1 MVVVLWGWDE
11 GHGGLRGLLGVQ
23 GEGHLGQLLL
33 EDEGGNQQE
42 VLREDLGDL
51 LVEIQG
57 VVHHLGGGV
66 QDLGIQG
73 KGLVEEDL
81 WVEMEAWI
89 LVASHWGY
97 WAWNLEFPV
106 CLLLSA

>member
-1 MVVVLWGWDE
+1 M
-11 GHGGLRGLLGVQ
+11 GLLGVQ

-33 EDEGGNQQE
+33 TDEGGNQQE
-42 VLREDLGDL
+42 VLHEDLGDHL
-51 LVEIQG
+51 AEIQV
-57 VVHHLGGGV
+57 VVHHLGGGD

-73 KGLVEEDL
+73 KGLEEGDL

-97 WAWNLEFPV
+97 WA
-106 CLLLSA
+106 